1 MVFQTWIRGK
11 NIGVGIL
18 ISIALILIFFVVHNF
33 LHVFSGNE
41 TQAMGLL
48 GVLVQSSSGLIA
60 IVFAF
65 FIFISQTV
73 IGKYVSGTLDYI
85 FNNKKFII
93 LLVFYTIATLTIALI
108 SWIFPSIRSNAWLD
122 VAFSLFLIQII
133 FLPILFVFQSKL
145 MSPKTIIDSLLH
157 EVNLKDQN
165 NVKSAMGKIELVFS
179 IIYKLAENR
188 EYDGVTHGLK
198 SVTTIV
204 TSYPKKEQ
212 GLGFY
217 RWVIPNYERIGVDCF
232 KFDPNI
238 TMFVISQYNE
248 IANHFI

>member
-133 FLPILFVFQSKL
+133 FLPILFVFQS
-145 MSPKTIIDSLLH
+145 
-157 EVNLKDQN
+157 
-165 NVKSAMGKIELVFS
+165 
-179 IIYKLAENR
+179 
-188 EYDGVTHGLK
+188 
-198 SVTTIV
+198 
-204 TSYPKKEQ
+204 
-212 GLGFY
+212 
-217 RWVIPNYERIGVDCF
+217 WVWLF
-232 KFDPNI
+232 F
-238 TMFVISQYNE
+238 
-248 IANHFI
+248 